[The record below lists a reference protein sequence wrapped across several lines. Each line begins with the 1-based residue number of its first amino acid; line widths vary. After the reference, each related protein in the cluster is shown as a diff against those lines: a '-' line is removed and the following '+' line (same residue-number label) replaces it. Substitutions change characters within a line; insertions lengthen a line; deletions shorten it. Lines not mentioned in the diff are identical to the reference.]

1 MKKSMEMKQKLE
13 TLKNEVKQFLVVNK
27 ADDAEEK
34 MKELRMYNI
43 NRIHTIS
50 ERKEMDV
57 LTHMQILANDTY
69 I

>member
-1 MKKSMEMKQKLE
+1 
-13 TLKNEVKQFLVVNK
+13 
-27 ADDAEEK
+27 